1 MEKRSLLFDGNE
13 KKVFATDDPS
23 LVIFHF
29 KDVLTAYTGV
39 KRAVLRHKGIVNNAI
54 SAYLFS
60 FLEKNGVK
68 THFVE
73 RISDREQIC
82 RKIDPIPLEMIV
94 CNYVNGP
101 LTERLGMEEGTK
113 PSDTIIDLRYNR
125 EELGEP
131 LINDSEAIALGI
143 VSKEELSGL
152 YATAGKVLSLMDGLF
167 TGAGLKL
174 IDVKLEFG
182 RDASG
187 NIILCDEISPDTCRI
202 WDASNDER
210 LDKDRFRLDFGDIVA
225 SYTVIGQKL
234 GALTE

>member
-1 MEKRSLLFDGNE
+1 MEKRELLFDGNE
-13 KKVFATDDPS
+13 KQVYATDDPS

-39 KRAVLRHKGIVNNAI
+39 KRAVLKHKGIVCNAI
-54 SAYLFS
+54 SSRLFS
-60 FLEKNGVK
+60 FLESNGVR

-73 RISDREQIC
+73 KLSDRDQIC
-82 RKIDPIPLEMIV
+82 RKVDAIPLEMIV

-101 LTERLGMEEGTK
+101 LTERLGMEEGAR

-143 VSKEELSGL
+143 VTKEELASL
-152 YATAGKVLSLMDGLF
+152 YVTAHKVVSVMDGLF
-167 TGAGLKL
+167 SGCGLKL
-174 IDVKLEFG
+174 IDIKLEFG

-187 NIILCDEISPDTCRI
+187 KIILCDEISPDTCRI
-202 WDASNDER
+202 WDASNDEK
-210 LDKDRFRLDFGDIVA
+210 LDKDRFRLDLGDIVA
-225 SYTVIGQKL
+225 SYTSIAMKL

>member
-1 MEKRSLLFDGNE
+1 METRSLLFDGNE

-39 KRAVLRHKGIVNNAI
+39 KRAVLKRKGIVNNAV
-54 SAYLFS
+54 SSYLLS

-73 RISDREQIC
+73 KISDRDQLC
-82 RKIDPIPLEMIV
+82 RKVDPIPLEMIV

-101 LTERLGMEEGTK
+101 LMERLGMEEGTK
-113 PSDTIIDLRYNR
+113 PSETIIDLRYNR
-125 EELGEP
+125 DDLGEP
-131 LINDSEAIALGI
+131 MINDSEAIALGI
-143 VSKEELSGL
+143 VTKEELSFL
-152 YATAGKVLSLMDGLF
+152 YATAHKVLSLMDGLF
-167 TGAGLKL
+167 SGAGLKL
-174 IDVKLEFG
+174 IDVKPEFG
-182 RDASG
+182 RDSSG
-187 NIILCDEISPDTCRI
+187 DIILCDEISPDTCRI
-202 WDASNDER
+202 WDASDDEK

-225 SYTVIGQKL
+225 SYTKIAVKL

>member
-23 LVIFHF
+23 LVMFHF
-29 KDVLTAYTGV
+29 MDVLTDYTGV

-73 RISDREQIC
+73 RISDREQLC

-152 YATAGKVLSLMDGLF
+152 YATARKVLSLMDGLF

>member
-1 MEKRSLLFDGNE
+1 MFDGNE
-13 KKVFATDDPS
+13 KQVYATDDPS

-39 KRAVLRHKGIVNNAI
+39 KRAVLKRKGIVTNAV
-54 SAYLFS
+54 SSHLFA

-73 RISDREQIC
+73 KLSDRDQIC
-82 RKIDPIPLEMIV
+82 RKVEAIPLEMIV

-101 LTERLGMEEGTK
+101 LTERLGMEEGTR
-113 PSDTIIDLRYNR
+113 PSETIIDLRYNR

-143 VSKEELSGL
+143 VTKDELGRL
-152 YATAGKVLSLMDGLF
+152 YAIARKVVSLMDGLF
-167 TGAGLKL
+167 SECGLKL
-174 IDVKLEFG
+174 IDIKLEFG

-202 WDASNDER
+202 WDASNDEK
-210 LDKDRFRLDFGDIVA
+210 LDKDRFRLDLGDIVA
-225 SYTVIGQKL
+225 SYTAIAVKL